1 MFTDIELS
9 KTIMNEF
16 KETEV
21 SKQIQS
27 EGLDFST
34 EVLTNGHWPE

>member
-9 KTIMNEF
+9 KTIMDEF

-27 EGLDFST
+27 EWFDFST